1 MVKKRKN
8 SRNHYSEEFRKEAV
22 RQADQPNT
30 TTTDVARKLG
40 IHTGQIY
47 NWRRQ
52 FKRLSEKQFNQMDGV
67 DYSKEEPEKIRSLQ
81 RENAALKEE
90 IEFLKKAAAY
100 FSNQS
105 K

>member
-22 RQADQPNT
+22 RQANDPNT
-30 TTTDVARKLG
+30 STTDVARKLG

-52 FKRLSEKQFNQMDGV
+52 FNRLSEKQFNSMNGV
-67 DYSKEEPEKIRSLQ
+67 DYSKEESAEVRSLKQ
-81 RENAALKEE
+81 ENASLKEE

-100 FSNQS
+100 FSNQN